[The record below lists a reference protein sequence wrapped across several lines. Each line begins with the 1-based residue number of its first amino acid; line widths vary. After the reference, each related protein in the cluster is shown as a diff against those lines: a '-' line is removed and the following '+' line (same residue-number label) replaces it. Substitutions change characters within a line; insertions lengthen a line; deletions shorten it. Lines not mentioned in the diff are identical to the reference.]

1 MNEMDK
7 KRIKLYNIGFP
18 FWIMMWLPGIWWILL
33 IPLDYI
39 LDYLVLFSSTGQLDS
54 RKEFCRKNTW
64 KICLAGFV
72 SDLAGGLF
80 MLAVLLLS
88 SQTVEYLN
96 REAREAFAGF
106 SSSLMFAPLHHPLA
120 LAVTVLGILI
130 AAVLIFLLDRRILS
144 RAGLPATLAVRA
156 ALRLAVVTAPYTFL
170 IPLNLFFD

>member
-1 MNEMDK
+1 MEK
-7 KRIKLYNIGFP
+7 LKLYNIGFP

-33 IPLDYI
+33 IPLDYL
-39 LDYLVLFSSTGQLDS
+39 LDYLVLFNSTGQLDN
-54 RKEFCRKNTW
+54 RKEFCRKHTW
-64 KICLAGFV
+64 KICLAGFA

-80 MLAVLLLS
+80 MLAVLLLA
-88 SQTVEYLN
+88 SQTVETLN
-96 REAREAFAGF
+96 QESLNAFNNF

-130 AAVLIFLLDRRILS
+130 AAILIFLLDRRILQK
-144 RAGLPATLAVRA
+144 AGLTAAFARRA